1 MHCVQASLFCTPRC
15 HISALIFT
23 GGVLSVQSCW
33 GCDTSVVFYV
43 KVHCVS
49 VCFHH
54 IVAFYYLW
62 PPPLVFVSSLHV
74 FFLFFLEWWDD
85 GELALSYKMDGFWLY
100 VQAIFFLSLH
110 SIFHSVFQVI
120 LFIVWIQ
127 VVDVGT
133 ICHVFNI
140 SCTTQLCKFCSCLVC

>member
-74 FFLFFLEWWDD
+74 FFFSWGMGWWGACPVIQDGWILVICASHFFFKLTFNFSFCVS
-85 GELALSYKMDGFWLY
+85 G
-100 VQAIFFLSLH
+100 H
-110 SIFHSVFQVI
+110 TFHCVNTSCRCRYYMPCLQHFMYYATLQV
-120 LFIVWIQ
+120 L
-127 VVDVGT
+127 
-133 ICHVFNI
+133 
-140 SCTTQLCKFCSCLVC
+140 

>member
-74 FFLFFLEWWDD
+74 FFLFFLEGWDD

-100 VQAIFFLSLH
+100 VQAIFFFKLTFNFSFCVSGH
-110 SIFHSVFQVI
+110 TFHCVNTSCRCRYYMPCLQHFMYYATLQV
-120 LFIVWIQ
+120 L
-127 VVDVGT
+127 
-133 ICHVFNI
+133 
-140 SCTTQLCKFCSCLVC
+140 